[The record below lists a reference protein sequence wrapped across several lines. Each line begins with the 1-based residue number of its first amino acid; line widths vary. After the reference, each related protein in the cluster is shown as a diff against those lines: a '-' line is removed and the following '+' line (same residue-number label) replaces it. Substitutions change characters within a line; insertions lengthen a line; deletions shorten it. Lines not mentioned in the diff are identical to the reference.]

1 MARKDF
7 AKVQASRSEGYDM
20 RNMRSTFV
28 VAGIL
33 AIVGISFIGGVM
45 LGEKQ
50 GMEKAEYAG
59 KQRLL
64 QRLDKQRHELDT
76 LKKTN
81 EAQKHQAARSETRVG
96 DLTFYNTLPNQK
108 VAPAPLPGTSQ
119 SIPGHEKAVTDII
132 RHELVRR
139 GVQSASA
146 GAFKLQVGSYHR
158 KVDAD
163 NLKARFRQQ
172 GFQAVVEQAT
182 VPGMGLWFRVYTGPY
197 ANRGIA
203 ERARLR
209 VQTTMHI
216 TGLLLHD

>member
-7 AKVQASRSEGYDM
+7 AKVQAPGSVGYDM

-28 VAGIL
+28 IAGML

-50 GMEKAEYAG
+50 GMEKAKYAG

-64 QRLDKQRHELDT
+64 QRIKKQSHELDT
-76 LKKTN
+76 LKRTD
-81 EAQKHQAARSETRVG
+81 EGQKHQLAQTETQVG

-108 VAPAPLPGTSQ
+108 VAPVPLNTSQ
-119 SIPGHEKAVTDII
+119 NSPGHEGAVADVI
-132 RHELVRR
+132 RRELVRR
-139 GVQSASA
+139 GMRPASG

-158 KVDAD
+158 KADAD
-163 NLKARFRQQ
+163 NLKTRFKQQ
-172 GFQAVVEQAT
+172 GFQAVVEQTT

-197 ANRGIA
+197 ANRRMAGQ
-203 ERARLR
+203 ARLR